1 MLRFLLCLA
10 PNASLTAQETL
21 RENNG
26 EPTLVERLSN
36 GEIKINSAEM
46 NFQLFTSANAE
57 FVGKELDGMN
67 FKLNRVRLEIKGD
80 VGKWL
85 GYHYRQSFNKY
96 SDPYSLDNLSSSLE
110 LAYVNLKARHNL
122 NFTIGKQFVNFGGY
136 EYYVNSIRVREFS
149 EFNNLLTA
157 YQAGIS
163 GNWQVNPDHELCFQI
178 VNNRNGNDE
187 DIYPTGLPEGTAK
200 AKIPFMY
207 TVNWNSYYLDKTLQ
221 LRYATAV
228 GQQTRKRYSYY
239 FTCGNT
245 YEKGPLLTYLDVM
258 YTRQGIDQHGVV
270 SRLPGTPH
278 TAMNTEYLSII
289 GDVEK
294 KTKIMTAE
302 EKRTIAL
309 HEAGHATLSWFLEHA
324 NPLIKVTIVPRG
336 RALGAAWYLPE
347 ERQITTKEQMLDE
360 MCATLGGRAAEELFT
375 GHISTGAMN
384 DLERV
389 TKQSYGM
396 IAYAGMSEK
405 LPNLCYYSND
415 EYSFSKPYSERTAE
429 LIDEEV
435 KRMINEQYDRAKAIL
450 SEHKDGHNELARLL
464 VEKEVIFAEDV
475 ERIFG
480 KRPWTS
486 RSEEI
491 MALEATA
498 KPVEVT
504 EDFEEKNSSDSEEKE
519 KEKKEA

>member
-1 MLRFLLCLA
+1 MRKHFLLFLLCLA
-10 PNASLTAQETL
+10 TNASLTAQETL

-245 YEKGPLLTYLDVM
+245 YEKGPLLTYLKGAYETARVYKSNGDFRKGM
-258 YTRQGIDQHGVV
+258 YRRSWNAQSSVEFFPFKQLDLFVFVLYTYRGVILEKAATQMGAIEPDTHRISLGLV
-270 SRLPGTPH
+270 
-278 TAMNTEYLSII
+278 YSI
-289 GDVEK
+289 
-294 KTKIMTAE
+294 
-302 EKRTIAL
+302 
-309 HEAGHATLSWFLEHA
+309 
-324 NPLIKVTIVPRG
+324 
-336 RALGAAWYLPE
+336 
-347 ERQITTKEQMLDE
+347 
-360 MCATLGGRAAEELFT
+360 
-375 GHISTGAMN
+375 
-384 DLERV
+384 
-389 TKQSYGM
+389 
-396 IAYAGMSEK
+396 
-405 LPNLCYYSND
+405 
-415 EYSFSKPYSERTAE
+415 
-429 LIDEEV
+429 
-435 KRMINEQYDRAKAIL
+435 
-450 SEHKDGHNELARLL
+450 
-464 VEKEVIFAEDV
+464 
-475 ERIFG
+475 
-480 KRPWTS
+480 
-486 RSEEI
+486 
-491 MALEATA
+491 
-498 KPVEVT
+498 PV
-504 EDFEEKNSSDSEEKE
+504 F
-519 KEKKEA
+519 

>member
-1 MLRFLLCLA
+1 MRKHFLLFLLCLA
-10 PNASLTAQETL
+10 TNASLTAQETL

-110 LAYVNLKARHNL
+110 LSYVNLKARPNL

-289 GDVEK
+289 GDVDYRVHPQWNVYVKGAYETVRVYKSNGDFRKGMYRRSWNAQSSVEFFPFKQLDLFVFVLYTYRGVILEK
-294 KTKIMTAE
+294 AARRMGAIEPDTHRI
-302 EKRTIAL
+302 
-309 HEAGHATLSWFLEHA
+309 S
-324 NPLIKVTIVPRG
+324 
-336 RALGAAWYLPE
+336 LGL
-347 ERQITTKEQMLDE
+347 
-360 MCATLGGRAAEELFT
+360 
-375 GHISTGAMN
+375 
-384 DLERV
+384 V
-389 TKQSYGM
+389 
-396 IAYAGMSEK
+396 
-405 LPNLCYYSND
+405 YS
-415 EYSFSKPYSERTAE
+415 
-429 LIDEEV
+429 I
-435 KRMINEQYDRAKAIL
+435 
-450 SEHKDGHNELARLL
+450 
-464 VEKEVIFAEDV
+464 
-475 ERIFG
+475 
-480 KRPWTS
+480 
-486 RSEEI
+486 
-491 MALEATA
+491 
-498 KPVEVT
+498 PV
-504 EDFEEKNSSDSEEKE
+504 F
-519 KEKKEA
+519 

>member
-1 MLRFLLCLA
+1 MKKHFLLFLLCLA
-10 PNASLTAQETL
+10 TNASLTAQETL

-57 FVGKELDGMN
+57 FVGNELDGMN

-228 GQQTRKRYSYY
+228 GQQTHEMQ
-239 FTCGNT
+239 GAA
-245 YEKGPLLTYLDVM
+245 PLPAVGHGVHIGRVLKKVPCLNIPADVM

-289 GDVEK
+289 GDVDYRVHPQWNVYVKGAYETARVYKSNGDFRKGMYRRSWNAQSSVEFFPFKQLDLFVFVLYTYRGVILEK
-294 KTKIMTAE
+294 A
-302 EKRTIAL
+302 
-309 HEAGHATLSWFLEHA
+309 ATRMGAIEPDTHRIS
-324 NPLIKVTIVPRG
+324 
-336 RALGAAWYLPE
+336 LGL
-347 ERQITTKEQMLDE
+347 
-360 MCATLGGRAAEELFT
+360 
-375 GHISTGAMN
+375 
-384 DLERV
+384 V
-389 TKQSYGM
+389 
-396 IAYAGMSEK
+396 
-405 LPNLCYYSND
+405 YS
-415 EYSFSKPYSERTAE
+415 
-429 LIDEEV
+429 I
-435 KRMINEQYDRAKAIL
+435 
-450 SEHKDGHNELARLL
+450 
-464 VEKEVIFAEDV
+464 
-475 ERIFG
+475 
-480 KRPWTS
+480 
-486 RSEEI
+486 
-491 MALEATA
+491 
-498 KPVEVT
+498 PV
-504 EDFEEKNSSDSEEKE
+504 F
-519 KEKKEA
+519 

>member
-1 MLRFLLCLA
+1 MRKHFLLFLLCLA
-10 PNASLTAQETL
+10 TNASLTAQETL

-57 FVGKELDGMN
+57 FVGNELDGMN

-163 GNWQVNPDHELCFQI
+163 GNWQVSPDHELCFQI

-207 TVNWNSYYLDKTLQ
+207 TVNWNSYYLDKSLQ

-289 GDVEK
+289 GDVDYRVHPQWNVYVKGAYETARVYKGNGDFRKGMYRRSWNAQSSVEFFPFKQFDLFVFVLYTYRGVILEK
-294 KTKIMTAE
+294 A
-302 EKRTIAL
+302 
-309 HEAGHATLSWFLEHA
+309 ATRWE
-324 NPLIKVTIVPRG
+324 P
-336 RALGAAWYLPE
+336 
-347 ERQITTKEQMLDE
+347 
-360 MCATLGGRAAEELFT
+360 
-375 GHISTGAMN
+375 
-384 DLERV
+384 
-389 TKQSYGM
+389 
-396 IAYAGMSEK
+396 
-405 LPNLCYYSND
+405 
-415 EYSFSKPYSERTAE
+415 
-429 LIDEEV
+429 
-435 KRMINEQYDRAKAIL
+435 
-450 SEHKDGHNELARLL
+450 
-464 VEKEVIFAEDV
+464 
-475 ERIFG
+475 
-480 KRPWTS
+480 
-486 RSEEI
+486 
-491 MALEATA
+491 
-498 KPVEVT
+498 
-504 EDFEEKNSSDSEEKE
+504 
-519 KEKKEA
+519 

>member
-1 MLRFLLCLA
+1 MRKHFLLFLLCLA
-10 PNASLTAQETL
+10 TNASLTAQETL

-57 FVGKELDGMN
+57 FVGNELDGMN

-80 VGKWL
+80 VGK
-85 GYHYRQSFNKY
+85 
-96 SDPYSLDNLSSSLE
+96 
-110 LAYVNLKARHNL
+110 
-122 NFTIGKQFVNFGGY
+122 
-136 EYYVNSIRVREFS
+136 
-149 EFNNLLTA
+149 
-157 YQAGIS
+157 
-163 GNWQVNPDHELCFQI
+163 WQVNPDHELCFQI

-289 GDVEK
+289 GDVDYRVHPQWNVYVKGAYETARVYKSNGDFRKGMYRRSWNAQSSVEFFPFKQLDLFVFVLYTYRGVILEK
-294 KTKIMTAE
+294 A
-302 EKRTIAL
+302 
-309 HEAGHATLSWFLEHA
+309 ATRMGAIEPDTHRIS
-324 NPLIKVTIVPRG
+324 
-336 RALGAAWYLPE
+336 LGL
-347 ERQITTKEQMLDE
+347 
-360 MCATLGGRAAEELFT
+360 
-375 GHISTGAMN
+375 
-384 DLERV
+384 V
-389 TKQSYGM
+389 
-396 IAYAGMSEK
+396 
-405 LPNLCYYSND
+405 YS
-415 EYSFSKPYSERTAE
+415 
-429 LIDEEV
+429 I
-435 KRMINEQYDRAKAIL
+435 
-450 SEHKDGHNELARLL
+450 
-464 VEKEVIFAEDV
+464 
-475 ERIFG
+475 
-480 KRPWTS
+480 
-486 RSEEI
+486 
-491 MALEATA
+491 
-498 KPVEVT
+498 PV
-504 EDFEEKNSSDSEEKE
+504 F
-519 KEKKEA
+519 

>member
-1 MLRFLLCLA
+1 MRKHFLLFLLCLA
-10 PNASLTAQETL
+10 TNASLTAQETL

-57 FVGKELDGMN
+57 FVGNELDGMN

-163 GNWQVNPDHELCFQI
+163 GNWQVSPDHELCFQI

-207 TVNWNSYYLDKTLQ
+207 TVNWNSYYLDKSLQ

-228 GQQTRKRYSYY
+228 GQQTASATPTISPVAIPMRK
-239 FTCGNT
+239 
-245 YEKGPLLTYLDVM
+245 
-258 YTRQGIDQHGVV
+258 
-270 SRLPGTPH
+270 
-278 TAMNTEYLSII
+278 
-289 GDVEK
+289 
-294 KTKIMTAE
+294 
-302 EKRTIAL
+302 
-309 HEAGHATLSWFLEHA
+309 
-324 NPLIKVTIVPRG
+324 
-336 RALGAAWYLPE
+336 
-347 ERQITTKEQMLDE
+347 
-360 MCATLGGRAAEELFT
+360 
-375 GHISTGAMN
+375 
-384 DLERV
+384 
-389 TKQSYGM
+389 
-396 IAYAGMSEK
+396 
-405 LPNLCYYSND
+405 
-415 EYSFSKPYSERTAE
+415 
-429 LIDEEV
+429 
-435 KRMINEQYDRAKAIL
+435 
-450 SEHKDGHNELARLL
+450 ARC
-464 VEKEVIFAEDV
+464 
-475 ERIFG
+475 
-480 KRPWTS
+480 
-486 RSEEI
+486 
-491 MALEATA
+491 
-498 KPVEVT
+498 
-504 EDFEEKNSSDSEEKE
+504 
-519 KEKKEA
+519 